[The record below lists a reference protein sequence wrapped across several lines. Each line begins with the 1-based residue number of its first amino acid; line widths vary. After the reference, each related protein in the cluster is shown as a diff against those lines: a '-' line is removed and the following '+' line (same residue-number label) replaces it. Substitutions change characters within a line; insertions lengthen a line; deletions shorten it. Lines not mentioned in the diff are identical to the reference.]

1 MTLRVWNGTNG
12 SWATASNWHPA
23 GVPGPG
29 DVADITSGVVDING
43 ADTSRRTIVVN
54 AVRGDITTGLTVDNT
69 SLGAGS
75 TTWLIGTGNVAALTL
90 DNAVTD
96 GTIAAS
102 QGPAEVYV
110 NANQTAVNRGWWTIA
125 STTGSSITTTVNG
138 QFVNA
143 GGIESGSHGS

>member
-1 MTLRVWNGTNG
+1 MTLQVWNGTNG

-69 SLGAGS
+69 STTVAYRPCTALMHHILWLSSALSAKYAVLIHYATVVLCLTPRSRLHRPGAVSAKALGERS
-75 TTWLIGTGNVAALTL
+75 
-90 DNAVTD
+90 
-96 GTIAAS
+96 
-102 QGPAEVYV
+102 GPA
-110 NANQTAVNRGWWTIA
+110 
-125 STTGSSITTTVNG
+125 
-138 QFVNA
+138 
-143 GGIESGSHGS
+143 